1 MAAIGR
7 VGSFA
12 TTEAPQDYISGALQ
26 NVENQSF
33 RYRAERRLAEEEK
46 AKAKE
51 EKEKGIV
58 ADLGKVN
65 INEVTPYESHNA
77 FAIDGANKLY
87 QYTADLARQYSEGK
101 ISKVEYEIGKN
112 NAMNQITLMND
123 ANKRINEQVKGY
135 SKLVGEGKIAPG
147 FEQSALRLGGAYDNV
162 RMKWEL
168 TPQGRLEAVAYDE
181 DGTIIERGGLD
192 KFGNN
197 SFTPV
202 LAYDFDKDK
211 DEFIKA
217 YPKVLT
223 EQFVGNTKVGKK
235 GISPQIIEAIDLKVD
250 AIIKNPNA
258 LAIKA
263 AEVTGQQNP
272 NVTDEN
278 VINKVRENLKKEY
291 EALYSTEK
299 MVDEATGRAYLGLAY
314 SKYGDE
320 KAKEQVIISE
330 PSQLKEGGMKD
341 GVKLQTK
348 TKDFPLGNAIIK
360 GTGGREQKATN
371 VYVSPGGKM
380 YLRVEESGNESKTI
394 KEFDLTESG
403 KKKYEDEKKKLG
415 KAFNFNT
422 FTQSGVLEPG
432 DYKSGST
439 SIKAPQP
446 KMLDFGKDA
455 NEVGRYAIKMG
466 YNSAKEMQDDFIE
479 RAGGN
484 NFIKTPDQR
493 KSESE
498 PKTTIKIGDVI
509 EGYKF
514 LGGDPN
520 NAKSWKKI

>member
-1 MAAIGR
+1 MSAIGKI
-7 VGSFA
+7 GSFA
-12 TTEAPQDYISGALQ
+12 TTQAPQDYISGALQ

-46 AKAKE
+46 KKAKE
-51 EKEKGIV
+51 EKEQALV

-65 INEVTPYESHNA
+65 LKETTPYESHNA

-87 QYTADLARQYSEGK
+87 QYTADLARKYSEGK
-101 ISKVEYEIGKN
+101 ISKVDYEIGKN
-112 NAMNQITLMND
+112 NAINQISLMND
-123 ANKRINEQVKGY
+123 ANKKITSQFEDY
-135 SKLVGEGKIAPG
+135 SKLVGDGKIAPG
-147 FEQSALRLGGAYDNV
+147 FEKNALRLGGAYDNV

-211 DEFIKA
+211 QEFIKA

-223 EQFVGNTKVGKK
+223 ETFVGNTKVGKK
-235 GISPQIIEAIDLKVD
+235 GITPQIKEAIDLKVD
-250 AIIKNPNA
+250 AIVKDKNA

-263 AEVTGQQNP
+263 AEVTGKQNP

-278 VINKVRENLKKEY
+278 VINKIRENLKKEY
-291 EALYSTEK
+291 EALYSPEK

-330 PSQLKEGGMKD
+330 PSQLEQGGIKD

-380 YLRVEESGNESKTI
+380 YLRVEESGNESANEKT
-394 KEFDLTESG
+394 FQYTNSG
-403 KKKYEDEKKKLG
+403 KVKYDAEKKKLG
-415 KAFNFNT
+415 DKFDFKT
-422 FTQSGVLEPG
+422 FVGTLEPE
-432 DYKSGST
+432 DYVSGSVST
-439 SIKAPQP
+439 KAPKG
-446 KMLDFGKDA
+446 KMLDFGKNSD
-455 NEVGRYAIKMG
+455 EIGRYALKMG
-466 YNSAKEMQDDFIE
+466 YNSAKEMQDDFIN
-479 RAGGN
+479 RAGGSQ
-484 NFIKTPDQR
+484 FITTPDQR
-493 KSESE
+493 KKQKVDEYGV
-498 PKTTIKIGDVI
+498 PI
-509 EGYKF
+509 
-514 LGGDPN
+514 N
-520 NAKSWKKI
+520 